1 MNIFTDGACKN
12 NARYDGIAEGNG
24 GWAYVVLT
32 QAPGKD
38 MEIDQKSS
46 GYKKGTTNQE
56 MEIQAVAEAFESLKK
71 VSEPINLYSD
81 SAYVINCLKDRWF
94 DKWKSNGWLNSK
106 MQPVKNRDTWERLI
120 DSIQKYNVTFYHINR
135 NSSKF
140 IRVVD
145 VMAKEASGK
154 GVNRE

>member
-1 MNIFTDGACKN
+1 MNIFTDGACKE
-12 NARYDGIAEGNG
+12 NARYDGIAEGKG

-38 MEIDQKSS
+38 MEIEEQKSGS
-46 GYKKGTTNQE
+46 KKGTTNQE
-56 MEIQAVAEAFESLKK
+56 MEIQAVAEAFESLGR

-81 SAYVINCLKDRWF
+81 SAYVINCLKDRWY

-106 MQPVKNRDTWERLI
+106 MQPVKNQDTWERLI
-120 DSIQKYNVTFYHINR
+120 NVVGNFNVNFYHIKR

-140 IRVVD
+140 IRIVD
-145 VMAKEASGK
+145 SMAKEAS
-154 GVNRE
+154 RT